1 MNNKILLIAGDPRSV
16 NSEIIFKTWK
26 KLSINSKKNIYLIG
40 NYELITKQLKILKY
54 KLKTIKLKRL
64 SDKIDEKNLNIIDIP
79 LKFKNPFDVLEKYSS
94 EYVMKSLRLA
104 HKLAIKKKVKGIV
117 NCPIDKKL
125 LRGSKKIGV
134 TEFFASKCKIFDK
147 SEVMLIHNRNFS
159 VVPLTTH
166 IRIKDVA
173 KNINKKLI
181 LNKIFSLNKN
191 FKKLFKIKP
200 KIGILGL
207 NPHNGELSKNSE
219 EINLLK
225 PAILRLKKK
234 GVSISGPL
242 IADTLFIK
250 EFKKYNVIVGMYHD
264 QVLTPFKTLY
274 KFDAINITLGLKYLR
289 VSPDHGTAVNLIGK
303 NLANY
308 HSLYK
313 CIKFIDTLRK

>member
-1 MNNKILLIAGDPRSV
+1 MNNKILLIAGDPRSI

-26 KLSINSKKNIYLIG
+26 KLSINSKKKIYLIG

-64 SDKIDEKNLNIIDIP
+64 NDKIDGKNLNIIDIP

-104 HKLAIKKKVKGIV
+104 HKLAVKKKVKGIV

-147 SEVMLIHNRNFS
+147 SEVMLIHNKNFS

-207 NPHNGELSKNSE
+207 NPHNGELSKSSE

-225 PAILRLKKK
+225 PAILRLKKE

-250 EFKKYNVIVGMYHD
+250 EFKKYDVIVGMYHD

-303 NLANY
+303 NLADY